1 LPFIKKQALS
11 KHMAAINAV
20 KIFSGSASNYLAKD
34 IAKFYGKDLGAVTTL
49 KFSDGEMSPS
59 FDESVRGCDVFII
72 QSTFPSADNLMEL
85 LLMIDAARRA
95 SAHYVTAVIPYFGYS
110 RQDRKDRPRVG
121 IGAKL
126 IGNLLTAAGADR
138 LMTID
143 LHAGQIQGFMDF
155 PVDHLEGN
163 AIFVPYLKSLNL
175 ENILFASPD
184 VGGVV
189 RTRNMAKFFNAEM
202 VICDKH
208 RKRAN
213 EIASMQLIGDVK
225 GADVI
230 LVDDLIDTG
239 GTLCKAAQ
247 LIMDKGANSVRAVV
261 THPVLSGKA
270 YENISNSVLTELLV
284 TDTIPS
290 KQTCDKIKILS
301 VAELFAKAIGRIR
314 DHESISSLFIKY

>member
-1 LPFIKKQALS
+1 
-11 KHMAAINAV
+11 MAAINAV

-34 IAKFYGKDLGAVTTL
+34 IAKYYGKDLGAVSTL

-72 QSTFPSADNLMEL
+72 QSTFPTADNLMEL

-284 TDTIPS
+284 TDTIPQ
-290 KQTCDKIKILS
+290 KQTCDKIKVLS

>member
-1 LPFIKKQALS
+1 
-11 KHMAAINAV
+11 MAAINAV
-20 KIFSGSASNYLAKD
+20 KIFSGSASNYLAKE
-34 IAKFYGKDLGAVTTL
+34 IAKYYGKDLGAVTTL
-49 KFSDGEMSPS
+49 RFSDGEMSPS

-72 QSTFPSADNLMEL
+72 QSTFPNADNLMEL

-126 IGNLLTAAGADR
+126 IGNLLTAAGAHR

-175 ENILFASPD
+175 DKIVFASPD

-189 RTRNMAKFFNAEM
+189 RTRNMAKFFNADM

-247 LIMDKGANSVRAVV
+247 LIMDKGAKSVRAVV

-284 TDTIPS
+284 TDTIPQ
-290 KQTCDKIKILS
+290 KGECDKIKVLS

>member
-1 LPFIKKQALS
+1 MSHLEPEA
-11 KHMAAINAV
+11 
-20 KIFSGSASNYLAKD
+20 KIFACSQSVYLAEK
-34 IAKFYGKDLGAVTTL
+34 IAEQYGIPLGKVTMS
-49 KFSDGEMSPS
+49 KYSDGEFQPS
-59 FDESVRGCDVFII
+59 YEESIRGLRVFIVC
-72 QSTFPSADNLMEL
+72 STFPSADNLMEL

-247 LIMDKGANSVRAVV
+247 LLMDKGANSVRAVV

-284 TDTIPS
+284 TDTIPQ
-290 KQTCDKIKILS
+290 KQACDKIKVLS

>member
-1 LPFIKKQALS
+1 
-11 KHMAAINAV
+11 MAAINAV

-34 IAKFYGKDLGAVTTL
+34 IAKFYGKDLGAATTL

-72 QSTFPSADNLMEL
+72 QSTFPSSDNLMEL

-95 SAHYVTAVIPYFGYS
+95 SAHYVTAVMPYFGYS

-163 AIFVPYLKSLNL
+163 AIFVPYLKTLNL
-175 ENILFASPD
+175 DNLVFASPD

-189 RTRNMAKFFNAEM
+189 RTRNMAKFFNADM

-261 THPVLSGKA
+261 THPVLSAKA

-284 TDTIPS
+284 TDTIPL
-290 KQTCDKIKILS
+290 KQACDKIKVLS

>member
-1 LPFIKKQALS
+1 
-11 KHMAAINAV
+11 MAAINAV

-34 IAKFYGKDLGAVTTL
+34 IAKYYGKDLGAATTL

-59 FDESVRGCDVFII
+59 FDESVRGCDVFLI
-72 QSTFPSADNLMEL
+72 QSTFPSSDNLMEL

-95 SAHYVTAVIPYFGYS
+95 SVHYVTAVIPYFGYS

-163 AIFVPYLKSLNL
+163 AIFVPYLKSLHL
-175 ENILFASPD
+175 ENIIFASPD

-225 GADVI
+225 GADVV

-284 TDTIPS
+284 TDTIPL
-290 KQTCDKIKILS
+290 KQACDKIKILT

>member
-1 LPFIKKQALS
+1 
-11 KHMAAINAV
+11 MAAINAV
-20 KIFSGSASNYLAKD
+20 KIFSGSASQYLAKD
-34 IAKFYGKDLGAVTTL
+34 IAKYYGKDLGAVSTL
-49 KFSDGEMSPS
+49 RFSDGEMSPS

-126 IGNLLTAAGADR
+126 IANLLTAAGADR

-175 ENILFASPD
+175 ENIVFASPD

-213 EIASMQLIGDVK
+213 EVASMQLIGNVE

-247 LIMDKGANSVRAVV
+247 LIMDKGAKSVRAVV
-261 THPVLSGKA
+261 THPVLSGNA

-284 TDTIPS
+284 TDTIPQ
-290 KQTCDKIKILS
+290 KQTCDKIKVLS

>member
-1 LPFIKKQALS
+1 VLFLISLFLDAEILIPVFSILPQLP
-11 KHMAAINAV
+11 
-20 KIFSGSASNYLAKD
+20 LE
-34 IAKFYGKDLGAVTTL
+34 
-49 KFSDGEMSPS
+49 GEDEENMS
-59 FDESVRGCDVFII
+59 
-72 QSTFPSADNLMEL
+72 MEL

-126 IGNLLTAAGADR
+126 IGNLLTAAGAHR

-175 ENILFASPD
+175 DKIVFASPD

-189 RTRNMAKFFNAEM
+189 RTRNMAKFFNADM

-247 LIMDKGANSVRAVV
+247 LIMDKGAKSVRAVV

-284 TDTIPS
+284 TDTIPQ
-290 KQTCDKIKILS
+290 KGECDKIKVLS